1 MPEITMNYFYDQ
13 LTDILNT
20 LEEKEMDHIHE
31 AAEIMY
37 ETMRKG
43 GVVQVF
49 GSGHSVGFGMEMT
62 NRAGC
67 LVPIHTMQ
75 TSDFV
80 MKGAVSIEE
89 YRSKDV
95 VFERRPGMADKFF
108 SLYGIK
114 EEDCFIIIS
123 NSGINGV
130 VIDTAIKAREEGH
143 KVIVLTSWQHTT
155 AEASRHPSGKKLY
168 EMGNVVIDNCGPQG
182 DALIQTDG
190 IAKICSISSITGAII
205 AQALVDE
212 VCAMY
217 QRDGLEAPVLWSEDV
232 EGYEEHNKE
241 LLKKYEGRI

>member
-20 LEEKEMDHIHE
+20 LEEKEMGHIHE

-49 GSGHSVGFGMEMT
+49 GSGHSVGFGMEIT

-89 YRSKDV
+89 FRSKDV

-143 KVIVLTSWQHTT
+143 KVIILTSWQHTT

-168 EMGNVVIDNCGPQG
+168 EMGHVI
-182 DALIQTDG
+182 LIRCTG
-190 IAKICSISSITGAII
+190 LVNGVAKICSISSITGAII

-217 QRDGLEAPVLWSEDV
+217 QRDGLEPPVLWSEDV
-232 EGYEEHNKE
+232 EGYEEHNQE